1 MPLVYF
7 HLAAILITTPIDE
20 INNLNNPSFN
30 PSRQYILCNWD
41 SDDFHRLSDRQWV
54 LKTYDANDKF
64 FKKKARKKFY
74 NK

>member
-41 SDDFHRLSDRQWV
+41 PDDFYRLSDRQWV
-54 LKTYDANDKF
+54 LKTYDVNDKS